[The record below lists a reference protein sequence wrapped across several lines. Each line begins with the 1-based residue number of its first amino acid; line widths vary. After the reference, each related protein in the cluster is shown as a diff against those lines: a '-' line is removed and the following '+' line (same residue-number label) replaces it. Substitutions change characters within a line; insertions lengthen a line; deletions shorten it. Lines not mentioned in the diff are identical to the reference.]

1 MRNFCIFAVVKHRIL
16 LILLCIPMLCGAKKL
31 RPLVW
36 VLDAGHGGR
45 DVGCESKKFQ
55 EKDITLEVTK
65 EVAALIRKHKPGI
78 KLILTRETD
87 EYISLDERCQKANRA
102 NADLFLSIHV
112 NTVEWKPLLS
122 GTETFFASTK
132 GLSDAVLQSAQSRN
146 LPKSELLAWLLQKNY
161 YEAGRPTDRGA
172 KPEVLYVLRHTMMPA
187 VLTEIGFLSN
197 MKDEAYMTSKK
208 GQKEIAACIYNALAE
223 YYQTTQA
230 KTERKT
236 LATLR
241 SSGGK
246 KSGLKIEKVNAN
258 LNLNPNPNENA
269 NPNLN
274 ENVGGQVAAQPVTDS
289 DNPPLE
295 QQWAESAAAQGK
307 KLASQ
312 SQAEQ
317 SASGNQPQAEEAPQ
331 QAPDDAQ
338 QTADEQPQAEVPDSI
353 TATEPQAEETGPQAP
368 ADKAVQTKAPEK
380 AAPAQA
386 GKDSGQQAADNGAKA
401 EKEEQQGVKATE
413 EKAESPSGFTNSP
426 AIPVFSIQ
434 IVAVSS
440 ELKADDERLKGLY
453 PVTFVK
459 SGNMFKGLYG
469 GTTDYKQ
476 AKATLASIRAKF
488 PDAFIVAYLGE
499 EPISTS
505 RALEMM
511 SGK

>member
-1 MRNFCIFAVVKHRIL
+1 MCIFAVVKRQIL
-16 LILLCIPMLCGAKKL
+16 LLFLCIPLLCGAKKL

-45 DVGCESKKFQ
+45 DVGCESKKSQ

-87 EYISLDERCQKANRA
+87 EYLSLDERCQKANKA

-146 LPKSELLAWLLQKNY
+146 LPKSEMLAWLLQKNY
-161 YEAGRPTDRGA
+161 YEAGRPTERGA

-197 MKDEAYMTSKK
+197 RKDEAYMTSKK
-208 GQKEIAACIYNALAE
+208 GQKEIALCIYNALAE

-241 SSGGK
+241 SSGGR
-246 KSGLKIEKVNAN
+246 KSGLKIEKVKASANEKVNAN
-258 LNLNPNPNENA
+258 VNANPNPNENA
-269 NPNLN
+269 NLNPNA
-274 ENVGGQVAAQPVTDS
+274 NVGGQVAAQPVTDS

-295 QQWAESAAAQGK
+295 QQWAESALAQGK
-307 KLASQ
+307 KVNANPNANPNVNENENQNEGENKNADANENANQNESEGK
-312 SQAEQ
+312 SAEGTAETEQ
-317 SASGNQPQAEEAPQ
+317 PVQTEATEDAAAKEEPQEAVPVEKTQETAPEEKSEPASGF
-331 QAPDDAQ
+331 
-338 QTADEQPQAEVPDSI
+338 I
-353 TATEPQAEETGPQAP
+353 
-368 ADKAVQTKAPEK
+368 
-380 AAPAQA
+380 
-386 GKDSGQQAADNGAKA
+386 
-401 EKEEQQGVKATE
+401 
-413 EKAESPSGFTNSP
+413 NSP

-440 ELKADDERLKGLY
+440 ELKSDDERLKGLY

-476 AKATLASIRAKF
+476 AKATLASIREKF

-499 EPISTS
+499 EPIPTS
-505 RALEMM
+505 RALEMT
-511 SGK
+511 SKK

>member
-246 KSGLKIEKVNAN
+246 KSGLKIEKVKADNGKKGTDMRQKTAD
-258 LNLNPNPNENA
+258 
-269 NPNLN
+269 
-274 ENVGGQVAAQPVTDS
+274 NVQKAADNVVLTKTDQ

-312 SQAEQ
+312 PQAEQ

-338 QTADEQPQAEVPDSI
+338 QTAAEPQEEAPDSI
-353 TATEPQAEETGPQAP
+353 TATESQAEETGPQAP
-368 ADKAVQTKAPEK
+368 ADKAVQAKAPEK

-386 GKDSGQQAADNGAKA
+386 GKDSGQQAADNGTKA
-401 EKEEQQGVKATE
+401 EKQEQQGVKATE

>member
-1 MRNFCIFAVVKHRIL
+1 MCTFAVVKRQIL
-16 LILLCIPMLCGAKKL
+16 LLFLCIPLLCGAKKL

-45 DVGCESKKFQ
+45 DVGCESKKSQ

-87 EYISLDERCQKANRA
+87 EYLSLDERCQKANKA

-122 GTETFFASTK
+122 GTETFYASTK

-146 LPKSELLAWLLQKNY
+146 LPKSEMLAWLLQKNY
-161 YEAGRPTDRGA
+161 YEAGRPTERGA

-197 MKDEAYMTSKK
+197 RKDEAYMTSKK
-208 GQKEIAACIYNALAE
+208 GQKEIALCIYNALAE

-241 SSGGK
+241 SSGGR
-246 KSGLKIEKVNAN
+246 KSGLKIEKVKANVNA
-258 LNLNPNPNENA
+258 NLNPNPNGNA
-269 NPNLN
+269 NPNPN
-274 ENVGGQVAAQPVTDS
+274 ANVGGQVAAQPVTDS

-295 QQWAESAAAQGK
+295 QQWAESALAQGK
-307 KLASQ
+307 KVNANANPNLNENENQ
-312 SQAEQ
+312 NEGEGKNAEGTAETEQ
-317 SASGNQPQAEEAPQ
+317 PVQTEATEDAAAREEPQEAVPVEKPQEAAPEAKTEPASGF
-331 QAPDDAQ
+331 
-338 QTADEQPQAEVPDSI
+338 I
-353 TATEPQAEETGPQAP
+353 
-368 ADKAVQTKAPEK
+368 
-380 AAPAQA
+380 
-386 GKDSGQQAADNGAKA
+386 
-401 EKEEQQGVKATE
+401 
-413 EKAESPSGFTNSP
+413 NSP

-440 ELKADDERLKGLY
+440 ELKSDDERLKGLY

-476 AKATLASIRAKF
+476 AKATLASIREKF

-499 EPISTS
+499 EPIPTS
-505 RALEMM
+505 RALEMT
-511 SGK
+511 SKK

>member
-1 MRNFCIFAVVKHRIL
+1 MKRQIL
-16 LILLCIPMLCGAKKL
+16 LLFLCIPLLCGAKKL

-45 DVGCESKKFQ
+45 DVGCESKKSQ

-87 EYISLDERCQKANRA
+87 EYLSLDERCQKANKA

-146 LPKSELLAWLLQKNY
+146 LPKSEMLAWLLQKNY
-161 YEAGRPTDRGA
+161 YEAGRPTERGA

-197 MKDEAYMTSKK
+197 RKDEAYMTSKK
-208 GQKEIAACIYNALAE
+208 GQKEIALCIYNALAE

-241 SSGGK
+241 SSGGR
-246 KSGLKIEKVNAN
+246 KSGLKIEKVKANAN
-258 LNLNPNPNENA
+258 VNANPNENANANPNENANPNPNENA
-269 NPNLN
+269 NPNPN
-274 ENVGGQVAAQPVTDS
+274 ANVGGQVAAQPVTDS

-295 QQWAESAAAQGK
+295 QQWAESALAQGK
-307 KLASQ
+307 KVNANPNANANPNPNLNVNENENQNEGENKNADANENENQ
-312 SQAEQ
+312 NEGEGKNAEGTAETEQ
-317 SASGNQPQAEEAPQ
+317 PVQTEATEDAAAREEPQEAVPVEKPQEAAPEEKTEPASGF
-331 QAPDDAQ
+331 
-338 QTADEQPQAEVPDSI
+338 I
-353 TATEPQAEETGPQAP
+353 
-368 ADKAVQTKAPEK
+368 
-380 AAPAQA
+380 
-386 GKDSGQQAADNGAKA
+386 
-401 EKEEQQGVKATE
+401 
-413 EKAESPSGFTNSP
+413 NSP

-440 ELKADDERLKGLY
+440 ELKSDDERLKGLY

-476 AKATLASIRAKF
+476 AKATLASIREKF

-499 EPISTS
+499 EPIPTS
-505 RALEMM
+505 RALEMT
-511 SGK
+511 SKK

>member
-1 MRNFCIFAVVKHRIL
+1 MRHRIL
-16 LILLCIPMLCGAKKL
+16 LILLCIPLLCGAKKL

-87 EYISLDERCQKANRA
+87 EYVSLDDRCQKANRA

-122 GTETFFASTK
+122 GTETFYASTK

-161 YEAGRPTDRGA
+161 FEAGRPTDRGA

-197 MKDEAYMTSKK
+197 RKDEAYMTSKK
-208 GQKEIAACIYNALAE
+208 GQKEIALCIYNALAE

-230 KTERKT
+230 KTEKKT

-241 SSGGK
+241 SSGGR
-246 KSGLKIEKVNAN
+246 KSGLKIEKVK
-258 LNLNPNPNENA
+258 
-269 NPNLN
+269 
-274 ENVGGQVAAQPVTDS
+274 AADTKDVPVTRTKVKEADLAKAQTPQDGLAGDQIVTDA

-295 QQWAESAAAQGK
+295 QQWAESALAQKKKGK
-307 KLASQ
+307 T
-312 SQAEQ
+312 
-317 SASGNQPQAEEAPQ
+317 QPEGQ
-331 QAPDDAQ
+331 QADSQTSPDETMPEEKENDTAV
-338 QTADEQPQAEVPDSI
+338 TADEGQGAAESVQA
-353 TATEPQAEETGPQAP
+353 AA
-368 ADKAVQTKAPEK
+368 ADV
-380 AAPAQA
+380 
-386 GKDSGQQAADNGAKA
+386 QAADAKKPTVAEEGQEAARVA
-401 EKEEQQGVKATE
+401 EKPQETAPA
-413 EKAESPSGFTNSP
+413 EKPDSVSSIINSP

-440 ELKADDERLKGLY
+440 ELKPDDARLKGLF

-469 GTTDYKQ
+469 GTTDYRQ
-476 AKATLASIRAKF
+476 AKATLAAIREKF

>member
-1 MRNFCIFAVVKHRIL
+1 MKRQIL
-16 LILLCIPMLCGAKKL
+16 LILLCIPLLCGAKKL

-197 MKDEAYMTSKK
+197 LKDEAYMTSKK
-208 GQKEIAACIYNALAE
+208 GQREIALCIYNALAE

-230 KTERKT
+230 KTEKKT
-236 LATLR
+236 LANLR

-246 KSGLKIEKVNAN
+246 RSGLKIEKVKDAGTKAVAKSEQEKKADKGSTEV
-258 LNLNPNPNENA
+258 PA
-269 NPNLN
+269 VAQ
-274 ENVGGQVAAQPVTDS
+274 NVNDG

-312 SQAEQ
+312 PQAEQ
-317 SASGNQPQAEEAPQ
+317 SISDSLPQGEDAPQ
-331 QAPDDAQ
+331 QASDDAKQ
-338 QTADEQPQAEVPDSI
+338 AAGEPQAEAPDSI
-353 TATEPQAEETGPQAP
+353 TAPEPQAKEAGPQAP
-368 ADKAVQTKAPEK
+368 ADETVQTKTPEK
-380 AAPAQA
+380 TAPAKSGEQA
-386 GKDSGQQAADNGAKA
+386 KDSGKPEQQGAKA
-401 EKEEQQGVKATE
+401 AEAKDDSAT
-413 EKAESPSGFTNSP
+413 GFTNSP

-440 ELKADDERLKGLY
+440 ELKSDDERLKGLY

>member
-246 KSGLKIEKVNAN
+246 KSGLKIEKVKVDNGKKGADKRQKT
-258 LNLNPNPNENA
+258 A
-269 NPNLN
+269 D
-274 ENVGGQVAAQPVTDS
+274 NVQKAADNVVLTKTDQ

-338 QTADEQPQAEVPDSI
+338 QTAEEPQAEAPDSI

>member
-1 MRNFCIFAVVKHRIL
+1 MKRGFL
-16 LILLCIPMLCGAKKL
+16 LFLLCFPLLCGAKKL

-45 DVGCESKKFQ
+45 DVGCESRKYQ

-87 EYISLDERCQKANRA
+87 EYLSLDERCQKANRA

-112 NTVEWKPLLS
+112 NTVEWKPLLC

-146 LPKSELLAWLLQKNY
+146 LQRSEMLAWLLQKNY
-161 YEAGRPTDRGA
+161 YEAGRPIDRGA
-172 KPEVLYVLRHTMMPA
+172 KPEKLYVLRHTMMPA
-187 VLTEIGFLSN
+187 ALTEIGFLSN
-197 MKDEAYMTSKK
+197 KQDEVYMTSKK
-208 GQKEIAACIYNALAE
+208 GQKEIALCIYNALAE
-223 YYQTTQA
+223 YYKATQE
-230 KTERKT
+230 KTEKKT
-236 LATLR
+236 LANLR
-241 SSGGK
+241 TSGGK
-246 KSGLKIEKVNAN
+246 RSGLKIEKVGGLKAKEERLLAN
-258 LNLNPNPNENA
+258 SKQSSAEVASPAVPAGNESQQA
-269 NPNLN
+269 T
-274 ENVGGQVAAQPVTDS
+274 EVVGADIATQD

-295 QQWAESAAAQGK
+295 QQWAESALAQAKRNGGRKTAEAEQQKTDDKSVSAVEPATDADSEKADVQVVEQQETVASAPESEEQPLEKNETQEEAIAGQQETDNKKPDTKTDTQASDTIQSTDTESAPKNIPAAQ
-307 KLASQ
+307 LP
-312 SQAEQ
+312 
-317 SASGNQPQAEEAPQ
+317 NP
-331 QAPDDAQ
+331 
-338 QTADEQPQAEVPDSI
+338 
-353 TATEPQAEETGPQAP
+353 
-368 ADKAVQTKAPEK
+368 
-380 AAPAQA
+380 
-386 GKDSGQQAADNGAKA
+386 
-401 EKEEQQGVKATE
+401 
-413 EKAESPSGFTNSP
+413 NSP

-440 ELKADDERLKGLY
+440 ELKVDDERLKGLY

-469 GTTDYKQ
+469 GTTDYKK
-476 AKATLASIRAKF
+476 AKATLASIRGKF

-505 RALEMM
+505 RALEMT

>member
-1 MRNFCIFAVVKHRIL
+1 
-16 LILLCIPMLCGAKKL
+16 MLCGAKKL

-246 KSGLKIEKVNAN
+246 KSGLKIEKVKADNGKKGADKRQKT
-258 LNLNPNPNENA
+258 A
-269 NPNLN
+269 D
-274 ENVGGQVAAQPVTDS
+274 NVQKAADNVVLTKTDQ

-307 KLASQ
+307 KLVSQ
-312 SQAEQ
+312 SQAGQ

-331 QAPDDAQ
+331 QAPADAQ
-338 QTADEQPQAEVPDSI
+338 QTADEPQAEVPDSI

-386 GKDSGQQAADNGAKA
+386 GKDSGQQATGNVAKA

>member
-1 MRNFCIFAVVKHRIL
+1 MRIFCIFAVVKCRIL
-16 LILLCIPMLCGAKKL
+16 LILLCIPLLCGAKKL

-45 DVGCESKKFQ
+45 DVGCESKKSQ

-87 EYISLDERCQKANRA
+87 EYLSLDERCQKANKA

-246 KSGLKIEKVNAN
+246 KSGLKIEKVKADNGKKGADKRQKT
-258 LNLNPNPNENA
+258 A
-269 NPNLN
+269 D
-274 ENVGGQVAAQPVTDS
+274 NVQKAADNVVLTKTDQ

-317 SASGNQPQAEEAPQ
+317 SASGNQPQTEEAPQ

-338 QTADEQPQAEVPDSI
+338 QTADEQPQAEAPDSI
-353 TATEPQAEETGPQAP
+353 TATESQAEDAGPQAP

-386 GKDSGQQAADNGAKA
+386 AKDSGQQATGNGTKA

-476 AKATLASIRAKF
+476 AKATLASIREKF

-499 EPISTS
+499 EPIPTS
-505 RALEMM
+505 RALEMT
-511 SGK
+511 SKK

>member
-65 EVAALIRKHKPGI
+65 EVAALIRKYKPGI

-246 KSGLKIEKVNAN
+246 KSGLKIEKVKADNGKKEADKRQMT
-258 LNLNPNPNENA
+258 A
-269 NPNLN
+269 D
-274 ENVGGQVAAQPVTDS
+274 NVQKAADNVVLTKTDQ

-317 SASGNQPQAEEAPQ
+317 SASGNQPQTEEAPQ

-338 QTADEQPQAEVPDSI
+338 QTADEPQAEAPDSI

-368 ADKAVQTKAPEK
+368 ADKAVQAKAPEK

-401 EKEEQQGVKATE
+401 EKEELQGVKATE
-413 EKAESPSGFTNSP
+413 EKGESPSGFTNSP

-440 ELKADDERLKGLY
+440 ELRSDDDRLQGLF

>member
-1 MRNFCIFAVVKHRIL
+1 MCTFAVVKRQIL
-16 LILLCIPMLCGAKKL
+16 LLFLCIPLLCGAKKL

-45 DVGCESKKFQ
+45 DVGCESKKSQ

-87 EYISLDERCQKANRA
+87 EYLSLDERCQKANKA

-122 GTETFFASTK
+122 GTETFYASTK

-146 LPKSELLAWLLQKNY
+146 LPKSEMLAWLLQKNY
-161 YEAGRPTDRGA
+161 YEAGRPTERGA

-197 MKDEAYMTSKK
+197 RKDEAYMTSKK
-208 GQKEIAACIYNALAE
+208 GQKEIALCIYNALAE

-241 SSGGK
+241 SSGGR
-246 KSGLKIEKVNAN
+246 KSGLKIEKVKANAN
-258 LNLNPNPNENA
+258 VNANPNPNENA
-269 NPNLN
+269 NLNPNENANLN
-274 ENVGGQVAAQPVTDS
+274 PNANVQPVTDS

-295 QQWAESAAAQGK
+295 QRWAESALAQGK
-307 KLASQ
+307 KVNANANPNANPNPNLNENENQNEGENKDADANQ
-312 SQAEQ
+312 NEGEGKNAEGAAETEKPVQ
-317 SASGNQPQAEEAPQ
+317 PEATEDAAAKEEPQEAVPVEKPQEAAPEEKTDPASGF
-331 QAPDDAQ
+331 
-338 QTADEQPQAEVPDSI
+338 I
-353 TATEPQAEETGPQAP
+353 
-368 ADKAVQTKAPEK
+368 
-380 AAPAQA
+380 
-386 GKDSGQQAADNGAKA
+386 
-401 EKEEQQGVKATE
+401 
-413 EKAESPSGFTNSP
+413 NSP

-440 ELKADDERLKGLY
+440 ELKSDDERLKGLY

-476 AKATLASIRAKF
+476 AKATLASIREKF

-499 EPISTS
+499 EPIPTS
-505 RALEMM
+505 RALEMT
-511 SGK
+511 SKK

>member
-246 KSGLKIEKVNAN
+246 KSGLKIEKVKVDNGKKEADKRQKT
-258 LNLNPNPNENA
+258 A
-269 NPNLN
+269 D
-274 ENVGGQVAAQPVTDS
+274 NVQEAADNVVLTKTDQ

-312 SQAEQ
+312 PQAEQ
-317 SASGNQPQAEEAPQ
+317 SASGNQLQAEEAPQ
-331 QAPDDAQ
+331 QAPADAQ
-338 QTADEQPQAEVPDSI
+338 QTADEQPQAEAPDSI

>member
-1 MRNFCIFAVVKHRIL
+1 MRKFCIFAVVKHRIL

-246 KSGLKIEKVNAN
+246 KSGLKIEKVKVDNGKKEADKRQKT
-258 LNLNPNPNENA
+258 A
-269 NPNLN
+269 D
-274 ENVGGQVAAQPVTDS
+274 NVQKAADNVVLTKTDQ

-331 QAPDDAQ
+331 QAPADAQ
-338 QTADEQPQAEVPDSI
+338 QTADEEPQAEAPDSI
-353 TATEPQAEETGPQAP
+353 TATESQAEETGPQAP

-386 GKDSGQQAADNGAKA
+386 GKDSGQQATGNGAKA
-401 EKEEQQGVKATE
+401 EQQEQQGVKATE

>member
-1 MRNFCIFAVVKHRIL
+1 MCIFAVVKRQIL
-16 LILLCIPMLCGAKKL
+16 LLFLCIPLLCGAKKL

-45 DVGCESKKFQ
+45 DVGCESKKSQ

-87 EYISLDERCQKANRA
+87 EYLSLDERCQKANKA

-146 LPKSELLAWLLQKNY
+146 LPKSEMLAWLLQKNY
-161 YEAGRPTDRGA
+161 YEAGRPTERGA

-197 MKDEAYMTSKK
+197 RKDEAYMTSKK
-208 GQKEIAACIYNALAE
+208 GQKEIALCIYNALAE

-241 SSGGK
+241 SSGGR
-246 KSGLKIEKVNAN
+246 KSGLKIEKVKASANEKVNAN
-258 LNLNPNPNENA
+258 VNANPNPNENA
-269 NPNLN
+269 NPNPN
-274 ENVGGQVAAQPVTDS
+274 ANVGGQVAAQPVTDS

-295 QQWAESAAAQGK
+295 QQWAESALAQGK
-307 KLASQ
+307 KVNANANVNPNPNLNENENQNEGENKDADANQ
-312 SQAEQ
+312 NEGEGKNAEGAAETEKPVQ
-317 SASGNQPQAEEAPQ
+317 PEATEDAAAKEEPQEAVPVEKPQEAAPEEKSEPASGF
-331 QAPDDAQ
+331 
-338 QTADEQPQAEVPDSI
+338 I
-353 TATEPQAEETGPQAP
+353 
-368 ADKAVQTKAPEK
+368 
-380 AAPAQA
+380 
-386 GKDSGQQAADNGAKA
+386 
-401 EKEEQQGVKATE
+401 
-413 EKAESPSGFTNSP
+413 NSP

-434 IVAVSS
+434 IVAVST
-440 ELKADDERLKGLY
+440 ELKSDDERLKGLY

-476 AKATLASIRAKF
+476 AKATLASIREKF

-499 EPISTS
+499 EPIPTS
-505 RALEMM
+505 RALEMT
-511 SGK
+511 SKK